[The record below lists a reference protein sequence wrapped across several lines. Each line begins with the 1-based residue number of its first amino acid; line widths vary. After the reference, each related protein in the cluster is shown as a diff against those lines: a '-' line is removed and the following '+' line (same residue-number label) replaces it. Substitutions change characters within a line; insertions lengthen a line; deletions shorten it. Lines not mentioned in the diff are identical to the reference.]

1 LHGVIGWWST
11 PACAQNTVT
20 TTTSTTH
27 HTTIVACPPNTA
39 GEPQTVTTTS
49 AIGPQTILI
58 GEEGSQSFFV
68 PAGTVN
74 FNTNTHTEFLVCAA
88 AAIPTLSE
96 WGMILMTLMLAAVGL
111 YSLRRPTNY

>member
-1 LHGVIGWWST
+1 MGQFDEGGKMESIDPKSDTRVDSG
-11 PACAQNTVT
+11 P
-20 TTTSTTH
+20 
-27 HTTIVACPPNTA
+27 
-39 GEPQTVTTTS
+39 TS
-49 AIGPQTILI
+49 AIGPQTIWI

-68 PAGTVN
+68 PAGTIN